1 MGKQTVSLRPE
12 DADRR
17 KDLPVRVCIHLPRE
31 QSKFL
36 IKAPG
41 GV

>member
-12 DADRR
+12 DADRQQN
-17 KDLPVRVCIHLPRE
+17 LPARVCIYLPKE
-31 QSKFL
+31 QGKFL

-41 GV
+41 GA